1 MGICEKGKSMIVL
14 KQNEQEFAVDK
25 KEFIRMLYCME
36 RNVPEFKVSKE
47 DEDWIVPFLKEDSEL
62 MNFANSD
69 FVLETG
75 TLEKFLNYP
84 IGVFSGAIY
93 ESDGLETDDYFYF
106 ELLVG
111 NKSVIL
117 SLTTVGICLY
127 AMLENEEYS
136 GEIPQS
142 LWWNI
147 HLLSV
152 DFDEYYSFSP
162 LRKNDIL

>member
-1 MGICEKGKSMIVL
+1 MIIL
-14 KQNEQEFAVDK
+14 RQNEREFAVDK

-36 RNVPEFKVSKE
+36 RNVPEFKVSE
-47 DEDWIVPFLKEDSEL
+47 GDEDWIIPFVKEDPEL
-62 MNFANSD
+62 EDFANSD
-69 FVLETG
+69 SVLKTG
-75 TLEKFLNYP
+75 VEEKFLNYS
-84 IGVFSGAIY
+84 IGVFSGVIY
-93 ESDGLETDDYFYF
+93 ESDGLETDDYYYF

-111 NKSVIL
+111 SEFVIL

-147 HLLSV
+147 HLLSI
-152 DFDEYYSFSP
+152 DFDNYYSFSP